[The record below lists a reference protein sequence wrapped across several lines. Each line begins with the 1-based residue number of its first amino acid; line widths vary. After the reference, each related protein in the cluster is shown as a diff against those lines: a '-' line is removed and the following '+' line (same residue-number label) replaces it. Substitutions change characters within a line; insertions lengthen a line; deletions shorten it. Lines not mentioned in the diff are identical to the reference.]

1 MIDTST
7 LKDAWG
13 WEPTSTPGTVQK
25 KLTAPASSS
34 TSGTTGGGTVANST
48 FNYPS
53 EWGQAGDVWSQM
65 ASGNYSNTGM
75 DWLKN
80 LLGSGGSQGAL
91 QQWGAAQQPA
101 MMDQFSNMTK
111 QMAEQA
117 GVGGARYGSGLQN
130 AIGNYGGQLQN
141 QFQSNLMDR
150 WLQAQG
156 QDVGVANQLAQ
167 YGMGAQQ
174 YGAEGLMSLGREK
187 GYLPLAVA
195 NSMFTGGQ
203 ALTNQQIDPW
213 TQFMSQTLGNTPYA
227 QPQTYQ
233 PTAWQ
238 EMVQGIPSTLSAGL
252 NQWDQQGWWG

>member
-156 QDVGVANQLAQ
+156 QDVNTASLLSQL
-167 YGMGAQQ
+167 GLGTQQ
-174 YGAEGLMSLGREK
+174 TGAEGLMGLGNYK
-187 GYLPLAVA
+187 NQLPLQVA
-195 NSMFTGGQ
+195 GMMGNLGQ
-203 ALTNQQIDPW
+203 SLTNQQIDPW
-213 TQFMSQTLGNTPYA
+213 TQMMSGILGNTAYA

-238 EMVQGIPSTLSAGL
+238 QMLQGLPSTLSAGL